1 MKIKKKVRRSLAKKN
16 ITGRTGKV
24 LTEFVMISICA
35 FLAITISITSRLLD
49 VSEEG
54 AIYAA
59 SEEVTSMEGEFTCER
74 TESTYELSDVFE
86 SLNEGVTGSRTVN
99 RIGTS
104 CEDVV
109 VGQRVQTVNKA
120 YSGVNIR
127 ESMEEAVNLM
137 DRTVTTLTASPD
149 IMSDED
155 YDTLLRIVEAEAGTE
170 DIKGRVLVANVIMNR
185 VNHEGF
191 PDTITDVVYEYRNGV
206 PQFSPVYDG
215 RIYRVS
221 VSEETRE
228 AVKLAI
234 EGTDYSEGALFFVYK
249 EAAEKDN
256 VEWFEKELKSLF
268 KHGVHE
274 FYTYP
279 DEVEMVVK
287 SKEESEDE
295 EVIQMAKNDILE

>member
-1 MKIKKKVRRSLAKKN
+1 MRIKKKLRRSLAEKN
-16 ITGRTGKV
+16 IHGTTGKV
-24 LTEFVMISICA
+24 LTEFAMITMCSVVAVAISIA
-35 FLAITISITSRLLD
+35 SKIFDLSENNEIFAAAEEHEVEIYSSGISEVFSSL
-49 VSEEG
+49 SETVEG
-54 AIYAA
+54 NR
-59 SEEVTSMEGEFTCER
+59 S
-74 TESTYELSDVFE
+74 
-86 SLNEGVTGSRTVN
+86 VN

-109 VGQRVQTVNKA
+109 VGQRVQVVESV
-120 YSGVNIR
+120 YSGINLSK
-127 ESMEEAVNLM
+127 SMEQAVERM
-137 DRTVTTLTASPD
+137 DETITALSASPA

-155 YDTLLRIVEAEAGTE
+155 YETLLKIVEAEAGTE
-170 DIKGRVLVANVIMNR
+170 DMKGRILVANVVMNR
-185 VNHEGF
+185 VKHEEF
-191 PDTITDVVYEYRNGV
+191 PDTITEVVYEYRSGV

-228 AVKLAI
+228 AVKQAI
-234 EGTDYSEGALFFVYK
+234 EGVDYSEGALFFVYK

-256 VEWFEKELKSLF
+256 VEWFESDLKSLF

-279 DEVEMVVK
+279 DEVEMVQTVK
-287 SKEESEDE
+287 ETEEHS